1 MKKVYA
7 VLEVHGG
14 GRTEPLRANPTRHVF
29 QIETFNGRD
38 AAVERAR
45 ALVRENPTR
54 TYHVVESVM
63 ALYSDTPIKTHSFE
77 E

>member
-1 MKKVYA
+1 M
-7 VLEVHGG
+7 
-14 GRTEPLRANPTRHVF
+14 
-29 QIETFNGRD
+29 
-38 AAVERAR
+38 AR
-45 ALVRENPTR
+45 KQNPTR